1 MVVRLRIRDH
11 WRSYNIIHDT
21 GPFKIRCDQSP
32 VNVLKRELLTKRF
45 CTQFIGKSIPNME
58 QGQLLNVGY
67 LLPGCT

>member
-1 MVVRLRIRDH
+1 MEKDRKLLQDVTWA
-11 WRSYNIIHDT
+11 WRVNLS
-21 GPFKIRCDQSP
+21 KIGCNQSP
-32 VNVLKRELLTKRF
+32 VNVLKRELLIKRF